1 MPLTIRRATSKDAA
15 GFARMMGDPA
25 IYPGLMQ
32 MPFTSEELWEPR
44 LAAPAVAAK
53 PDLQL
58 VAEREGDEGLEMV
71 GSAGLHAA
79 GVSPRRRHVM
89 YLGISVMPAA
99 QNQGVGSALMQ
110 ALCDYAD
117 RWAQVLRLELTVYV
131 DNAPA
136 IALYRKFG
144 FDIEGTHRAYAMR
157 DGAYVDSYAMARLH
171 PHPPMLR

>member
-1 MPLTIRRATSKDAA
+1 LTRSPLTAESAMPLTIRRATSKDAA

-117 RWAQVLRLELTVYV
+117 RWAQVLRLEQKHTLIVTPSYLSYV
-131 DNAPA
+131 RVRNELMHQQVNSSVVVVLLLLLQP
-136 IALYRKFG
+136 
-144 FDIEGTHRAYAMR
+144 
-157 DGAYVDSYAMARLH
+157 
-171 PHPPMLR
+171 